1 MKSTQPPAGQKLV
14 TAQEMRA
21 IEAQAAEAGTPEPVL
36 MDRAARAVAAA
47 VEQEWGR
54 VRGRRVL
61 VLVGP
66 GNNGGDGLW
75 AAYYL
80 HERGLAVACYLWHR
94 ASAKPDPPAVAA
106 KEAGI

>member
-1 MKSTQPPAGQKLV
+1 MKSKQPPSVLKLV

-21 IEAQAAEAGTPEPVL
+21 IEARAAAAGTSEPVL
-36 MDRAARAVAAA
+36 MDRASRAVAAT
-47 VEQEWGR
+47 VEQQWGR

-75 AAYYL
+75 AGYYL
-80 HERGLAVACYLWHR
+80 HERGAAVSCYCWHR
-94 ASAKPDPPAVAA
+94 PSATAPKGRDA
-106 KEAGI
+106 